1 MGGQKKTHTH
11 THTHYNTVR
20 RREVCMPCTEGEA
33 KTRRCSSFVAVGRR
47 PKTKQSRRERLV
59 ETKRRFRKQ
68 HRSTENKSTA
78 VEYGRP
84 VLPREQRKRA
94 RETHVL
100 STRGRIQRRRREGK
114 EHKHE
119 RATSQQ
125 AAPSRHGSHST
136 TSSFAGGGG
145 GLPRHKETH
154 EVDHHHASAGFPFRP
169 IHGTGRSLRPRAARQ
184 ASTAG
189 NTSHLRDC
197 RCR

>member
-1 MGGQKKTHTH
+1 MHALHQRGSKNKKVQQSCGGGKKAQ
-11 THTHYNTVR
+11 NK
-20 RREVCMPCTEGEA
+20 TEPERTAGGN
-33 KTRRCSSFVAVGRR
+33 KTTISH
-47 PKTKQSRRERLV
+47 
-59 ETKRRFRKQ
+59 RKQ
-68 HRSTENKSTA
+68 HRSTKNKSTS

-84 VLPREQRKRA
+84 VSPREQRKRA

-100 STRGRIQRRRREGK
+100 STRGRIQRQRREGK
-114 EHKHE
+114 EHRHE
-119 RATSQQ
+119 RATSRQ

-145 GLPRHKETH
+145 GLPRHKEPH
-154 EVDHHHASAGFPFRP
+154 EVDHHHPSAGFPFRP

-189 NTSHLRDC
+189 NTSHLRGC